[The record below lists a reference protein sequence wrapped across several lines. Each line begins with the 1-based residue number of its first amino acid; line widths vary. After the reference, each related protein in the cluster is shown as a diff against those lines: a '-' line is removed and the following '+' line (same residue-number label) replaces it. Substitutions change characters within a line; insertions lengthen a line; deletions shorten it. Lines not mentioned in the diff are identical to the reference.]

1 MRTNRRFV
9 NRIAL
14 LASLVVAF
22 TVASSRLEADPGTCR
37 GVTTALP
44 FTDVMSRPFFSQIA
58 AAFSCVLAIATSATT
73 YSPSQNVPR
82 EQIAAFITRTQDSG
96 NKRAALRQFWTTT
109 PRYVGA
115 SGGLGTTTVGSR
127 PALCE
132 SDGADVW
139 VGNLEG
145 TVSRVRGSD
154 GKLLDTWTG
163 ATSAGGVLVAMGR
176 VFVTGGTNP
185 GRLYM
190 IDPTKPAGEA
200 TEVTSGLGLRPLAI
214 AFDGSRIWTANTG
227 GPPASPGKGSVSII
241 TPKMTTPWSVTS
253 VSAGLSNPEGILFDG
268 SNVWVTDAFASTL
281 LKLDGNGAILQTVP
295 VGAAPSLPAFDGTNI
310 WVPNINN
317 STVSVVRAAT
327 GAVVATLTGNGLF
340 GPIQAA
346 FDGQR
351 ILVTNGPTGSVSV
364 WNAADLSPI
373 GHFDTGPGTS
383 PAGACSDGTY
393 FWVTLQRTGQLAR
406 F

>member
-1 MRTNRRFV
+1 
-9 NRIAL
+9 
-14 LASLVVAF
+14 
-22 TVASSRLEADPGTCR
+22 
-37 GVTTALP
+37 
-44 FTDVMSRPFFSQIA
+44 
-58 AAFSCVLAIATSATT
+58 
-73 YSPSQNVPR
+73 
-82 EQIAAFITRTQDSG
+82 
-96 NKRAALRQFWTTT
+96 
-109 PRYVGA
+109 
-115 SGGLGTTTVGSR
+115 
-127 PALCE
+127 
-132 SDGADVW
+132 
-139 VGNLEG
+139 
-145 TVSRVRGSD
+145 
-154 GKLLDTWTG
+154 
-163 ATSAGGVLVAMGR
+163 
-176 VFVTGGTNP
+176 
-185 GRLYM
+185 M
-190 IDPTKPAGEA
+190 IDPTKPAGA
-200 TEVTSGLGLRPLAI
+200 VTEVASGLGIRPGGI
-214 AFDGSRIWTANTG
+214 AFDGSRIWTANYG
-227 GPPASPGKGSVSII
+227 ALNPASPGKGSVSII

-268 SNVWVTDAFASTL
+268 SNIWVTDAFASTL

-346 FDGQR
+346 FDGHR
-351 ILVTNGPTGSVSV
+351 ILVTNGPTSSVSV